1 MPDGVVQLADL
12 GATSGKNGPIL
23 QVVQTVKKDKST
35 IQSTTLTDIPSMSV
49 TITPSSSSNKILIR
63 YCLSVFTNGTYWSM
77 RLLRGNDSTIFIGD
91 QNSNA
96 TSQQRASFGSYMSSY
111 VDGRSV
117 TQEFLD
123 SPSTTSAT
131 TYKLQLKNLSSES
144 LYINQS
150 KNDGDQTYIARAASS
165 ITVMELSLIHI

>member
-1 MPDGVVQLADL
+1 MASKLRVNSILPVDGAPT
-12 GATSGKNGPIL
+12 GGGGGII
-23 QVVQTVKKDKST
+23 QVVQTVKKDRTT
-35 IQSTTLTDIPSMSV
+35 IQSATLTDITGMSV
-49 TITPSSSSNKILIR
+49 TITPTSTSSKVLIR
-63 YCLSVFTNGTYWSM
+63 YCLSVFTNNQYWSM

-131 TYKLQLKNLSSES
+131 TYKLQLKNLSSAS

-150 KNDGDQTYIARAASS
+150 KNDGDQTYIARTASS
-165 ITVMELSLIHI
+165 ITVMEISG